1 MRAPAPTRLSLFFP
15 FLVALCMFVV
25 PLSRGTQEPPVVV
38 QVNAVG
44 SVPKSA
50 TVGRPPVPA
59 SQTAV
64 WLVPLDRQNI
74 KDTDAS
80 YDADSKPHPR
90 ITQHNKQFEP
100 HLLVVQ
106 VGTVIDF
113 PNRDPFFHNVFSLFE
128 GKRFDLGLYEAG
140 ATNSARFD
148 RQGISFLFCNIHPE
162 MSAVVVTVDTP
173 YFAVTNTSGRADVAD
188 VPDGSYE
195 LHIWSERA
203 LPSDQKKQVYPVT
216 ITATSRALAPVS
228 ISENPNFT
236 TAHKNKYGQD
246 YVPPASDGY
255 TH

>member
-1 MRAPAPTRLSLFFP
+1 MRLSLFFL
-15 FLVALCMFVV
+15 FLAGPCLFIVSLSHGNQESPVA
-25 PLSRGTQEPPVVV
+25 V
-38 QVNAVG
+38 QVNVLG

-50 TVGRPPVPA
+50 AVGRPPLPA
-59 SQTAV
+59 SQAAV
-64 WLVPLDRQNI
+64 WLIPLDRQNI
-74 KDTDAS
+74 KDAVANHD
-80 YDADSKPHPR
+80 DSKPNPR

-113 PNRDPFFHNVFSLFE
+113 PNRDPFFHNVFSLFD

-140 ATNSARFD
+140 STNSARFD
-148 RQGISFLFCNIHPE
+148 RPGISFLFCNIHPE
-162 MSAVVVTVDTP
+162 MSAVVVTVDSP
-173 YFAVTNTSGRADVAD
+173 YFAVTNTSGRASIAN
-188 VPDGSYE
+188 VPDGSYQ
-195 LHIWSERA
+195 LHVWSERA

-216 ITATSRALAPVS
+216 ITASGRTLPPVS

-236 TAHKNKYGQD
+236 TVHKNKYGQD